1 MLKKFLILILICVS
15 FSANLYAAD
24 FNIDLNKM
32 RDENPDFTTYPA
44 YDGIIWLK
52 QSEFTKNK
60 LNEFEKTH
68 LYVIL
73 GRKGLDAKW
82 LDWNIVNDIN
92 NKAEVLRADIYSQR
106 TGAKI
111 KSLEPELNPEQNII
125 NVNFLKE
132 LEDLDLNNNFI
143 IVLSWREV
151 KSAAQNADLNLNNVD
166 VNKYEDVFYFQE
178 DLPVW
183 EAIAE
188 IKFSFAPR
196 PAMKTFPKNLQP
208 EVNKE
213 VYRWR
218 QVNLNA
224 YDKYNMVIG
233 ERAGLIFGMRS
244 GEAGL
249 AAIMR
254 EFVNNLKTPEPEAK
268 LKINADDVLT
278 WLYKQP
284 EIKLAGDAMRAIPDN
299 APWTKNE
306 KVLIA
311 YAWLKNAKGIKSKSI
326 SWRLP
331 LEVRDDMPVCGAVLS
346 DAVLELAGRN
356 KQSPNSLGYFND
368 FAAKPEA
375 DATAQILRGQRIVSA
390 AGVNEGLPSGNGT
403 LLRRKITEGKAAVNN
418 LSANLNLNLDNQG
431 MLSGKVSVEFNGAW
445 RDFLNLDDINVNKL
459 VMRLFPDLKLNN
471 FSKAELKNFV
481 LSFNL
486 DKKPGIAGVNGERLL
501 AMPPSLT
508 PIFLTELRDGMLPFD
523 ILFPFVMQQKISI
536 NPPKGTE
543 KILTAAEV
551 KKYPEKIN
559 YSEISSGR
567 HNKFNASARLEVNAY
582 RINDENAGSLRRG
595 VELWRNFSSRQIPV
609 QIKAVKAKK

>member
-1 MLKKFLILILICVS
+1 MLKKFLFLILICVS

-24 FNIDLNKM
+24 FNIDLKKM

-44 YDGIIWLK
+44 YDGIIWRK

-60 LNEFEKTH
+60 LNQFEKTH

-92 NKAEVLRADIYSQR
+92 NKAEILRADIYSQR

-111 KSLEPELNPEQNII
+111 KSLEPELKPEQNII
-125 NVNFLKE
+125 NINFSKE

-143 IVLSWREV
+143 IVLSWREF
-151 KSAAQNADLNLNNVD
+151 KSAAAGDNNLNADL
-166 VNKYEDVFYFQE
+166 YEDVFYFQE

-196 PAMKTFPKNLQP
+196 PAMKTFPKNIQP
-208 EVNKE
+208 EVKNE

-224 YDKYNMVIG
+224 YDKYNMLIG
-233 ERAGLIFGMRS
+233 ERSGLIFGMRS

-254 EFVNNLKTPEPEAK
+254 EFVNDLKVPDQVPEAK
-268 LKINADDVLT
+268 LKNNADDVLA

-284 EIKLAGDAMRAIPDN
+284 EIKLAGDAMRVIPPN
-299 APWTKNE
+299 SPWTKNE

-311 YAWLKNAKGIKSKSI
+311 YGWLKNAKGIKSKSI

-346 DAVLELAGRN
+346 DAVLELAGRT
-356 KQSPNSLGYFND
+356 KQSPNALGYFND

-375 DATAQILRGQRIVSA
+375 NATAQILRGQRIVSA

-403 LLRRKITEGKAAVNN
+403 LLKRKITEGKAAVNN

-431 MLSGKVSVEFNGAW
+431 MLSGKVSVELNGAW
-445 RDFLNLDDINVNKL
+445 RDFLKLDDINANKL
-459 VMRLFPDLKLNN
+459 VMKLFPDLKLNN
-471 FSKAELKNFV
+471 FSKAELKNFI

-508 PIFLTELRDGMLPFD
+508 PVFLNELGDGMLPFD

-559 YSEISSGR
+559 YSENSSGR

-582 RINDENAGSLRRG
+582 RINDENSGSLRRG

-609 QIKAVKAKK
+609 QIKAAKIKK